1 MIFKPFEGVDDKDG
15 WPGAK
20 AMLSNVNFINY
31 LKDYAKSEEKI
42 NSVAPNSINKIKA
55 ILQKSE
61 AEIGRLADISQACI
75 GLHLW
80 VVSMLKYW
88 EANRSV
94 VPLRGKLK
102 AMTEKL

>member
-1 MIFKPFEGVDDKDG
+1 MIFKPIDGIDDKDG

-31 LKDYAKSEEKI
+31 LKDYAKDETKI
-42 NSVAPNSINKIKA
+42 SSVAPSSINKVKG
-55 ILQKSE
+55 ILQESE
-61 AEIGRLADISQACI
+61 PEIVRLANISQACI

-80 VVSMLKYW
+80 VAAMLKYW

-94 VPLRGKLK
+94 VPLRAKLK